1 MQRQTKSIVR
11 NYEENAVEDTI
22 RRRSFLALATTAGCC
37 LRCRQ
42 LAVLLWFS
50 SGLCRHNSFLLSW
63 NSWENWTETHRVS
76 FLASLWAPVVLLPIL
91 CSLLNVTNM
100 MGLKRVMFCVCLHVC
115 MQQSQLSSLWSAKS
129 TFSRY
134 EQFFLLCEMY
144 RLQCSGRRKR
154 WILSETGCW
163 RTAEALK
170 AFYCLCAVGHGEN
183 T

>member
-1 MQRQTKSIVR
+1 MLLKTPSGEGV
-11 NYEENAVEDTI
+11 
-22 RRRSFLALATTAGCC
+22 S
-37 LRCRQ
+37 
-42 LAVLLWFS
+42 LLWQPQQAAAFDAGSLQCCCDSPLGYADIIPFS
-50 SGLCRHNSFLLSW
+50 LISSW
-63 NSWENWTETHRVS
+63 NSWENWTETQRVS
-76 FLASLWAPVVLLPIL
+76 FLASLWAPVVLFPIL

-100 MGLKRVMFCVCLHVC
+100 MGLKRVAFCVCLHVC